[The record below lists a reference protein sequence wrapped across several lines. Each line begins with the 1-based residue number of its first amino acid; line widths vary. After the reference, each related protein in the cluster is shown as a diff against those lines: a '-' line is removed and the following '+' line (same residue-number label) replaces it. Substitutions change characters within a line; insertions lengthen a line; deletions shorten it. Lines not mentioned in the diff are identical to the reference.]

1 MLSRRKFI
9 AVSGAT
15 LALSMVLPK
24 KAHAQSLRLRR
35 DITTMAPDDPF
46 FQEYSEAVRIMHELP
61 QSDPR
66 NWRNQAIIHANY
78 CPHGGLDFLQ
88 WHRHYITFF
97 EQICG
102 ELIGDPSFALGYW
115 NWSNNQGRIPSPFFE
130 DGPLNVQFW
139 NDPSNY
145 STPPLSRTP
154 WPDPITTVGVRGL
167 SETRGLQDFDFFGN
181 QNPFTEDAIE
191 TILRQ
196 TNFGFFSQLLE
207 GEPHNV
213 AHGLSGIGNGHMA
226 NGLSPLDPIFWL
238 HHCNVDRIWAE
249 WQSSGN
255 TTPSNPR
262 QYNQQFSN
270 AQGNLVDV
278 SANDTSDFN
287 GLGFT
292 YETTRPSLQPIALM
306 SARGI
311 QTAIPRSDEVMNVL
325 GRATNTET
333 SQIRSVTSIP
343 VETANLSNELF
354 SSRKFNRTNFLS
366 RPQTAIEQ
374 SRILA
379 VFKDVTPPSSE
390 KAPILVNVFVDCR
403 YLNARTSTDDPHYA
417 GTFSFFGGTKEFV
430 VDITSTLRYAL
441 EQGIMVDQPVNIQL
455 LPFSTDSDVDTQI
468 LFGSVEL
475 VRV

>member
-15 LALSMVLPK
+15 LALSMFSPK

-61 QSDPR
+61 EEDPR
-66 NWRNQAIIHANY
+66 SWRNQAIIHANY

-97 EQICG
+97 EEICG

-130 DGPLNVQFW
+130 DGPLNVEFW

-145 STPPLSRTP
+145 TTPSGSQTR
-154 WPDPITTVGVRGL
+154 WGEITTVGVRGL
-167 SETRGLQDFDFFGN
+167 TETRGLQDFFGN
-181 QNPFTEDAIE
+181 QNPFTEDEIE

-196 TNFGFFSQLLE
+196 TNFSFFTGLIE
-207 GEPHNV
+207 GQPHNTG
-213 AHGLSGIGNGHMA
+213 HGISGIGNGHMA

-255 TTPSNPR
+255 TTPSNSA

-278 SANDTSDFN
+278 AADDTSDFN
-287 GLGFT
+287 GMGFT
-292 YETTRPSLQPIALM
+292 YETTRTSLQPITLM
-306 SARGI
+306 SGRRF
-311 QTAIPRSDEVMNVL
+311 TRAIPQQDEVMNVL
-325 GRATNTET
+325 GKATNTKISKLRT
-333 SQIRSVTSIP
+333 VTSIP

-354 SSRKFNRTNFLS
+354 GSRSFNRTNFLS
-366 RPQTAIEQ
+366 TPQTAIEE

-390 KAPILVNVFVDCR
+390 KAPILVNVFVDCP
-403 YLNARTSTDDPHYA
+403 YLNAQTSTDDRHYA

-468 LFGSVEL
+468 VFGSVEL